1 MTHENKNMR
10 NSAQELIDRHGGGAV
25 AYVNDRI
32 AKLSEQGTGL
42 DLDRAYGLLS
52 EVERLIGKETT

>member
-1 MTHENKNMR
+1 MTQENKNMR
-10 NSAQELIDRHGGGAV
+10 NSAQELVDRHGGSAV

-42 DLDRAYGLLS
+42 DLDRAYRLLS